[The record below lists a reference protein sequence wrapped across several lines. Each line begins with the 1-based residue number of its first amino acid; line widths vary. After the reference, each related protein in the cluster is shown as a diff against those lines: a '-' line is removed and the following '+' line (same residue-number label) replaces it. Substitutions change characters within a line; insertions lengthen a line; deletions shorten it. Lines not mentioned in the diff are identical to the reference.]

1 MNKLSEEDRKINCSC
16 CGYDTCRQMAE
27 AIFNGYNRKE
37 NCIHYIK
44 DQAIEQKEAASQLA
58 EQLDGEKTHLEEQK
72 QLIEDTIAEINAQFE
87 VLYESVDAMST
98 GNESNTAETTEISEQ
113 MHGITRF
120 CDELSESMDNIKL
133 LLDDLV
139 NNNNEVVSIASQTN
153 LLALNAS
160 IEAARAGEAGRGFAV
175 VADEINK
182 LAADS
187 RNTANRSN
195 ASQTNIIDSITEIL
209 KSAHQLQKVVG
220 EVNGRTQNLA
230 AATEQISAS
239 VVSILDS
246 TKEVKGMLEVLK
258 NS

>member
-1 MNKLSEEDRKINCSC
+1 MNKMSDEDRKINCSC
-16 CGYDTCRQMAE
+16 CGYDTCKQMAE

-44 DQAIEQKEAASQLA
+44 DQAIEQKDAAHRLA
-58 EQLDGEKTHLEEQK
+58 EQLDGEKQHLETQK
-72 QLIEDTIAEINAQFE
+72 QLIVDTIAEINAQFE
-87 VLYESVDAMST
+87 VLYESVDAMSA
-98 GNESNTAETTEISEQ
+98 GNESNTAETTEISQQ
-113 MHGITRF
+113 MNNITVF
-120 CDELSESMDNIKL
+120 CDELSEAMDGIKE

-139 NNNNEVVSIASQTN
+139 DNNNEVVSIAAQTN

-187 RNTANRSN
+187 KDTANRSN
-195 ASQTNIIDSITEIL
+195 QSQTHIIDSISNIL
-209 KSAHQLQKVVG
+209 SGAHHLHEVVS

-239 VVSILDS
+239 VESILDS
-246 TKEVKGMLEVLK
+246 TREVKNMLDVLQ

>member
-1 MNKLSEEDRKINCSC
+1 
-16 CGYDTCRQMAE
+16 MAE
-27 AIFNGYNRKE
+27 AIFNGYNHKE

-44 DQAIEQKEAASQLA
+44 DQAIEQKEAAHQLA
-58 EQLDGEKTHLEEQK
+58 EQLDGEKTRLEEQK
-72 QLIEDTIAEINAQFE
+72 QLIVDTIAEINAQFE

-98 GNESNTAETTEISEQ
+98 GNESNTAETTEISQQ
-113 MHGITRF
+113 MSGITKF
-120 CDELSESMDNIKL
+120 CDELSASMDNIKV

-139 NNNNEVVSIASQTN
+139 NNNNEVVSIAAQTN

-187 RNTANRSN
+187 RDTANRSN

-209 KSAHQLQKVVG
+209 KGAHQLQEVVG

-239 VVSILDS
+239 VVAILDS
-246 TKEVKGMLEVLK
+246 TKEVKGMLEVLQ